1 MAEKP
6 VIDRYKCQ
14 GCGLCVSVCICG
26 ALVLVDNVVTA
37 VEVEDCGWCGM
48 CEAVCP
54 NDAIRCPFEIIIE
67 QNLRQV

>member
-6 VIDRYKCQ
+6 VINPEKCN
-14 GCGLCVSVCICG
+14 GCGLCVNVCICG
-26 ALVLVDNVVTA
+26 GLVIVNGVVTA

-67 QNLRQV
+67 NNQC